1 MCFCIVV
8 KRLFKKAG
16 ICIIFIG
23 CLLLLQLK
31 IFISFFM
38 LQKSI
43 LLSCEAQVASLLA
56 DVFQNYK
63 SLDENSPTGL
73 MDMSGPVTETA
84 APALA
89 PAVKVYTLLH
99 DILTQDAQT
108 ILRNYLEVSN
118 SLSSYVSTN
127 C

>member
-1 MCFCIVV
+1 MLEFA
-8 KRLFKKAG
+8 L
-16 ICIIFIG
+16 FIG

-43 LLSCEAQVASLLA
+43 LLSCEAQVESLLA

>member
-1 MCFCIVV
+1 
-8 KRLFKKAG
+8 
-16 ICIIFIG
+16 
-23 CLLLLQLK
+23 
-31 IFISFFM
+31 M

-43 LLSCEAQVASLLA
+43 LLSCEAQVESLLA

>member
-1 MCFCIVV
+1 
-8 KRLFKKAG
+8 
-16 ICIIFIG
+16 
-23 CLLLLQLK
+23 
-31 IFISFFM
+31 M

-73 MDMSGPVTETA
+73 MVDMSGPVTETA